1 MNQMVL
7 ENSKIS
13 IKEAQKIVALNYD
26 IKGSVEKLDGEIDF
40 NFKIQSTKGKNYL
53 LKISRP
59 NFESDY
65 IDFQIKLLDHL
76 NKNCEIEIAENK
88 LTIDGNKSCIIKDN
102 QGRDR
107 SVRLL
112 SWTEGRLWSSVN
124 PINKSLR
131 KGLGS
136 NTAILDKSLI
146 NFKHSFSKREIEW
159 DISNSLWVEEH
170 IDKFDANQKTILI
183 KFIIDFKRNLTLYND
198 LPKSIIHNDI
208 NDNNII
214 VSNDLLNPSVKSII
228 DFGDSIFTQTINDLA
243 ISCSYGIMNI
253 NDPLAACCEI
263 ISGYNSISNISDN
276 ELKLLYNLIA
286 MRLVISVT
294 KSLINRFEE
303 PDNKYLLIS
312 EKPAW
317 ALLKKWIEVDQEFAY
332 YSFRKACGLN
342 SHPHQ
347 KKFFEWTTENQFS
360 INDLFPNIKQNEFYN
375 IDLSVG
381 SKWIGSRNEIEDLD
395 LFQYKIEKL
404 QKENPN
410 KIITGGYLEPRC
422 IYSSSSYEKIG
433 NFGNESRTIHLG
445 LDFWLP
451 PGTQVN
457 SMFDGEV
464 IAAVNDKGNKEYGG
478 LVIIKHNINN
488 LEFYTLYGHNTVES
502 VLKNTIGKKIKKG
515 DKIAEIGDYPE
526 NGNWAPHLHFQIM
539 LSMLNYKVD
548 YPGVCYYNQIDVWSD
563 LCPNPNLLFKAKI
576 LENNLQDTDDELIK
590 FRNENLGKSLKLHY
604 DKPIHIV
611 RGEGVYLID
620 KFGKK
625 YLDTVNNVAHVGHE
639 NESVVSEGQSQM
651 SVLNTNS
658 RYLHKSIN
666 ELSKELLETLPKE
679 LSVVH
684 FVNSGSEA
692 NELAIRMMKSHTGE
706 NDIIVSEHGYHGNTN
721 ICVDISSYKFDGK
734 GGKGAPE
741 NTHVISMPTEF
752 NGKYKGKNIIDSYIG
767 EVESCV
773 ENIRSKKRG
782 LGGFIIEPIISCGGQ
797 VELPQDFL
805 KKSYEIIR
813 KNGGICISDEVQVGC
828 GRLGKS
834 FWGFQLHDVVPD
846 IVTIGKPLGNGHPI
860 GAVVCT
866 KEIAESFANG
876 MEFFNTFG
884 GNPVSCSIGTK
895 VLRIV
900 KGQNLQENSK
910 KVGNYF
916 KKVLKELSKEFDII
930 GDVRGQG
937 LFLGIEFIDQ
947 KMNPLHLETK
957 YIVNRL
963 KEFGILTNL
972 DGPKNNVIKIKP
984 PLTFCKDNCDK
995 FIFYIRQI
1003 LNEDFLNK
1011 QL

>member
-88 LTIDGNKSCIIKDN
+88 LTIDGNKSCIVKDN
-102 QGRDR
+102 LGRDR

-124 PINKSLR
+124 PINQSLR
-131 KGLGS
+131 KKLGS
-136 NTAILDKSLI
+136 NTAILARSLI

-159 DISNSLWVEEH
+159 DISNSLWVEDH
-170 IDKFDANQKTILI
+170 IDKFDANQKIILT
-183 KFIIDFKRNLTLYND
+183 KFILDFKRNLTLYND

-332 YSFRKACGLN
+332 YSFRKACGLS

-347 KKFFEWTTENQFS
+347 KKFFEWTQENQFS

-404 QKENPN
+404 QKENSN

-451 PGTQVN
+451 PGTHVN

-478 LVIIKHNINN
+478 LVILKHNINN

-502 VLKNTIGKKIKKG
+502 VLKNTVGKKIKKG

-620 KFGKK
+620 KFGRK

-797 VELPQDFL
+797 VELPQGFL

-846 IVTIGKPLGNGHPI
+846 IITIGKPLGNGHPI

-916 KKVLKELSKEFDII
+916 KKILKELSKEFDII

-995 FIFYIRQI
+995 FIFYIRKI

>member
-1 MNQMVL
+1 
-7 ENSKIS
+7 
-13 IKEAQKIVALNYD
+13 
-26 IKGSVEKLDGEIDF
+26 
-40 NFKIQSTKGKNYL
+40 
-53 LKISRP
+53 
-59 NFESDY
+59 
-65 IDFQIKLLDHL
+65 
-76 NKNCEIEIAENK
+76 
-88 LTIDGNKSCIIKDN
+88 
-102 QGRDR
+102 
-107 SVRLL
+107 
-112 SWTEGRLWSSVN
+112 
-124 PINKSLR
+124 
-131 KGLGS
+131 
-136 NTAILDKSLI
+136 
-146 NFKHSFSKREIEW
+146 
-159 DISNSLWVEEH
+159 
-170 IDKFDANQKTILI
+170 
-183 KFIIDFKRNLTLYND
+183 
-198 LPKSIIHNDI
+198 
-208 NDNNII
+208 
-214 VSNDLLNPSVKSII
+214 
-228 DFGDSIFTQTINDLA
+228 
-243 ISCSYGIMNI
+243 
-253 NDPLAACCEI
+253 
-263 ISGYNSISNISDN
+263 
-276 ELKLLYNLIA
+276 
-286 MRLVISVT
+286 
-294 KSLINRFEE
+294 
-303 PDNKYLLIS
+303 
-312 EKPAW
+312 
-317 ALLKKWIEVDQEFAY
+317 
-332 YSFRKACGLN
+332 
-342 SHPHQ
+342 
-347 KKFFEWTTENQFS
+347 
-360 INDLFPNIKQNEFYN
+360 
-375 IDLSVG
+375 
-381 SKWIGSRNEIEDLD
+381 
-395 LFQYKIEKL
+395 
-404 QKENPN
+404 
-410 KIITGGYLEPRC
+410 
-422 IYSSSSYEKIG
+422 
-433 NFGNESRTIHLG
+433 
-445 LDFWLP
+445 
-451 PGTQVN
+451 
-457 SMFDGEV
+457 
-464 IAAVNDKGNKEYGG
+464 
-478 LVIIKHNINN
+478 
-488 LEFYTLYGHNTVES
+488 
-502 VLKNTIGKKIKKG
+502 
-515 DKIAEIGDYPE
+515 
-526 NGNWAPHLHFQIM
+526 M

-548 YPGVCYYNQIDVWSD
+548 YPGVCYYNQINVWSD

-620 KFGKK
+620 KFGRK

-658 RYLHKSIN
+658 RYLHKNIN
-666 ELSKELLETLPKE
+666 ELSKELLETLPVE

-752 NGKYKGKNIIDSYIG
+752 NGKYKGENIIDSYIG
-767 EVESCV
+767 EVESCI

-797 VELPQDFL
+797 VELPQGFL

-846 IVTIGKPLGNGHPI
+846 IITIGKPLGNGHPI

-866 KEIAESFANG
+866 KEIGESFANG

-916 KKVLKELSKEFDII
+916 KKILKELSKEFDII

-947 KMNPLHLETK
+947 NMNPLYLETK

-963 KEFGILTNL
+963 KEFGILANL

-995 FIFYIRQI
+995 FIFYIRKI
-1003 LNEDFLNK
+1003 LNEDFLK
-1011 QL
+1011 K

>member
-1 MNQMVL
+1 MSL
-7 ENSKIS
+7 ERSKIS
-13 IKEAQKIVALNYD
+13 IKEILKILELNFD
-26 IKGSVEKLDGEIDF
+26 VKGSIKELVGEVDY
-40 NFKIQSTKGKNYL
+40 NFKVESKCGKNYL
-53 LKISRP
+53 LKISGP

-65 IDFQIKLLDHL
+65 IDFQINLLEYL
-76 NKNCEIEIAENK
+76 NKNCEIEITKSE
-88 LTIDGNKSCIIKDN
+88 LTIEGSRSCIVKDGL
-102 QGRDR
+102 GRDR
-107 SVRLL
+107 CVRLL
-112 SWTEGRLWSSVN
+112 SWVEGRLWSSVN

-131 KGLGS
+131 KELGYKA
-136 NTAILDKSLI
+136 AILSNSLI

-159 DISNSLWVEEH
+159 DISNSLWVEDH
-170 IDKFDANQKTILI
+170 LDKFDTDQKKIL
-183 KFIIDFKRNLTLYND
+183 KTFIIDFKKNLPLYND
-198 LPKSIIHNDI
+198 LTKSIIHNDI

-228 DFGDSIFTQTINDLA
+228 DFGDSVYTQTINDLA
-243 ISCSYGIMNI
+243 VTCSYGIMNV

-263 ISGYNSISNISDN
+263 ISGYNNISSITDN

-294 KSLINRFEE
+294 KSLINRFKE

-317 ALLKKWIEVDQEFAY
+317 ELLKKWVEVDSEFAY
-332 YSFRKACGLN
+332 YSYRKACDLN
-342 SHPHQ
+342 AHPEQ
-347 KKFFEWTTENQFS
+347 NNFYKWALENRFS
-360 INDLFPNIKQNEFYN
+360 VTDLFSSIKKNKLYK

-381 SKWIGSRNEIEDLD
+381 SKWIGGRNEIEDLE

-404 QKENPN
+404 QKKYPD
-410 KIITGGYLEPRC
+410 KIITGGYLEPRS
-422 IYSSSSYEKIG
+422 IYSSNSYEKIG
-433 NFGNESRTIHLG
+433 NYGDESRTIHLG

-464 IAAVNDKGNKEYGG
+464 VVAVNDKGHKEYGG
-478 LVIIKHNINN
+478 LLILKHNINN

-502 VLKNTIGKKIKKG
+502 VLKNKVGSKVKKG
-515 DKIAEIGDYPE
+515 DLIAEIGNYPE
-526 NGNWAPHLHFQIM
+526 NGNWAPHLHFQII
-539 LSMLNYKVD
+539 LSMLNYKID
-548 YPGVCYYNQIDVWSD
+548 YPGVCYFNQMEIWKD
-563 LCPNPNLLFKAKI
+563 LCPDPNLLFKSIDLDNDKH
-576 LENNLQDTDDELIK
+576 ESDEELIK
-590 FRNENLGKSLKLHY
+590 YRHKNLGKSLKLHY

-620 KFGKK
+620 YYGRK

-639 NESVVSEGQSQM
+639 NESVVSEGQNQM
-651 SVLNTNS
+651 SILNTNS
-658 RYLHKSIN
+658 RYLHKNIN
-666 ELSKELLETLPKE
+666 DFTKELLKTLPKE
-679 LSVVH
+679 LSIVH

-692 NELAIRMMKSHTGE
+692 NELAVRMMKSHTGE

-734 GGKGAPE
+734 GGNGAPE
-741 NTHVISMPTEF
+741 HTHVIPMPSKF
-752 NGKYKGKNIIDSYIG
+752 NGKYQG
-767 EVESCV
+767 ENSVDDYVGEIEKCI
-773 ENIRSKKRG
+773 ENIKTKKRK

-797 VELPQDFL
+797 VELPKGFL

-846 IVTIGKPLGNGHPI
+846 IITIGKPLGNGHPI

-884 GNPVSCSIGTK
+884 GNPVSCSIATQVLK
-895 VLRIV
+895 VV
-900 KGQNLQENSK
+900 ENQNLQENAK
-910 KVGNYF
+910 IVGEYF
-916 KKVLKELSKEFDII
+916 KKELKKLTNEFDLI

-937 LFLGIEFIDQ
+937 LFLGIELIDQ
-947 KMNPLHLETK
+947 KMNSLQKKTK
-957 YIVNRL
+957 YIINRL
-963 KEFGILTNL
+963 KKFGILSNL

-984 PLTFCKDNCDK
+984 PLTFHKDNCDK
-995 FIFYIRQI
+995 FIFYIRKI
-1003 LNEDFLNK
+1003 LKEDYLNK
-1011 QL
+1011 

>member
-1 MNQMVL
+1 MVL

-13 IKEAQKIVALNYD
+13 IKEAQKILALNYD
-26 IKGSVEKLDGEIDF
+26 IKGSIEKLDGEIDF
-40 NFKIQSTKGKNYL
+40 NFKVQSLKGKHYL

-59 NFESDY
+59 DFESDY
-65 IDFQIKLLDHL
+65 TDFQIKLLDHL
-76 NKNCEIEIAENK
+76 NKNCEIELARNI
-88 LTIDGNKSCIIKDN
+88 LTTNGRKSCVTKDSL
-102 QGRDR
+102 GRDR

-112 SWTEGRLWSSVN
+112 SWIDGRLWSQVN
-124 PINKSLR
+124 PHNQSLR
-131 KGLGS
+131 NELGS
-136 NTAILDKSLI
+136 KTAKLSNSLI
-146 NFKHSFSKREIEW
+146 GFNHSFSKREIEW
-159 DISNSLWVEEH
+159 DISNSLWVENH
-170 IDKFDANQKTILI
+170 IDEFNSNDKIILFKHI
-183 KFIIDFKRNLTLYND
+183 QDFKKNLPIYNE
-198 LPKSIIHNDI
+198 LAKSIIHNDI

-214 VSNDLLNPSVKSII
+214 VSNDLISPSVKSII
-228 DFGDSIFTQTINDLA
+228 DFGDSVYTQTINDLA
-243 ISCSYGIMNI
+243 ITCSYGIMNL
-253 NDPLAACCEI
+253 NDPLSACCEI
-263 ISGYNSISNISDN
+263 ITGYNEILNINDA
-276 ELKLLYNLIA
+276 ELKLLYNLIG

-294 KSLINRFEE
+294 KSLINRSKE

-317 ALLKKWIEVDQEFAY
+317 NLLKKWTEVDPEFAY
-332 YSFRKACGLN
+332 YSFRNACNLN
-342 SHPHQ
+342 SHPNQ
-347 KKFFEWTTENQFS
+347 KKFYEWAQENHFS
-360 INDLFPNIKQNEFYN
+360 VNDLFPNIKQNEFYN

-404 QKENPN
+404 QKQNPN
-410 KIITGGYLEPRC
+410 KIITGGYLEPRS
-422 IYSSSSYEKIG
+422 IYTSSSYEKLG
-433 NFGNESRTIHLG
+433 NFGDESRTIHLG

-451 PGTQVN
+451 PSTEVN
-457 SMFDGEV
+457 SIFDGEV
-464 IAAVNDKGNKEYGG
+464 VAAVNDKGNKEYGG

-539 LSMLNYKVD
+539 LSMLNYEVD
-548 YPGVCYYNQIDVWSD
+548 YPGVCYYNQIDVWRD
-563 LCPNPNLLFKAKI
+563 LCPNPNLLFKATN
-576 LENNLQDTDDELIK
+576 LENNKQDTDDELIK
-590 FRNENLGKSLKLHY
+590 FRDENLGKSLKLHY
-604 DKPIHIV
+604 DNPIHIV

-658 RYLHKSIN
+658 RYLHKNIN
-666 ELSKELLETLPKE
+666 ELSKELLDTLPKE

-721 ICVDISSYKFDGK
+721 VCVDISSYKFDGK

-752 NGKYKGKNIIDSYIG
+752 NGKYKGQNIIDGYLG
-767 EVESCV
+767 EVESCI
-773 ENIRSKKRG
+773 ENIKSKKRG

-797 VELPQDFL
+797 VELPQGFL

-813 KNGGICISDEVQVGC
+813 KNGGVCISDEVQVGC

-834 FWGFQLHDVVPD
+834 FWGFQLHDVIPD
-846 IVTIGKPLGNGHPI
+846 IITIGKPLGNGHPI

-866 KEIAESFANG
+866 KEIAQSFANG

-895 VLRIV
+895 VLRVI
-900 KGQNLQENSK
+900 KDQNLQENSK
-910 KVGNYF
+910 IVGNYF
-916 KKVLKELSKEFDII
+916 KEVLKKLSKEFDII

-947 KMNPLHLETK
+947 NMNALHQETK

-963 KEFGILTNL
+963 KEFGILANL

-995 FIFYIRQI
+995 FIFYIRKI
-1003 LNEDFLNK
+1003 LNEDFLKK